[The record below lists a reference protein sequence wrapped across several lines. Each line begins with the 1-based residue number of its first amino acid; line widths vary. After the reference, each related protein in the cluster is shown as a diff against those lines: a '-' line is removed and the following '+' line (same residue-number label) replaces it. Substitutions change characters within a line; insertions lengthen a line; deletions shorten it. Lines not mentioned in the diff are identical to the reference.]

1 MAKTKAKDSAAKKV
15 NAPAIGREINF
26 IKTDR
31 KKTNLATIGF
41 FLIFLVCLGLFVWF
55 GIMKPMREVDA
66 ARKNYQET
74 EARLNAVKKAN
85 EIYDEVKFEYD
96 TTFGTYMTKE
106 EISYLQRTGMLDMLE
121 DDILSEVPIRSIA
134 VGNDRIV
141 VQTGNTTLPKI
152 SELLQVM
159 QTDSRNSYVTVTT
172 TAADSQADNEF
183 VAAVFQIVY
192 DLSEK

>member
-1 MAKTKAKDSAAKKV
+1 MAKNKGKDSAAKKV

-31 KKTNLATIGF
+31 KKTNIATIGF
-41 FLIFLVCLGLFVWF
+41 FLVFLVCLGLFVWF
-55 GIMKPMREVDA
+55 GILKPMKEVEA
-66 ARKNYQET
+66 ARKKYQEAET
-74 EARLNAVKKAN
+74 QLNAVKKAN

-96 TTFGTYMTKE
+96 SVFGTYMTQE
-106 EISYLQRTGMLDMLE
+106 EIDHLQRTGMLDMLE
-121 DDILSEVPIRSIA
+121 DDIISEVPIRSIA
-134 VGNDRIV
+134 IGNDRIV

-159 QTDSRNSYVTVTT
+159 QLDSRNSYVTVTT

-192 DLSEK
+192 DFSEK

>member
-1 MAKTKAKDSAAKKV
+1 MAKSKGKDIAAKKV

-41 FLIFLVCLGLFVWF
+41 FLIFLVCLALFVWF
-55 GIMKPMREVDA
+55 GIVKPMREIDA
-66 ARKNYQET
+66 ARKKYQEAET
-74 EARLNAVKKAN
+74 RLATVKKAN
-85 EIYDEVKFEYD
+85 EIYDEVKFKYD
-96 TTFGTYMTKE
+96 TEFGTYMTEE
-106 EISYLQRTGMLDMLE
+106 EISYLKRTGMLDMLE
-121 DDILSEVPIRSIA
+121 DDILSEIPIRSIA
-134 VGNDRIV
+134 VSNDRITV
-141 VQTGNTTLPKI
+141 NTGNTTLPKI

-159 QTDSRNSYVTVTT
+159 QLDSRNSYVTVTT

-183 VAAVFQIVY
+183 VAAVFQIIY

>member
-1 MAKTKAKDSAAKKV
+1 MAKNKVKDSAAKKV

-74 EARLNAVKKAN
+74 EARLNAVKKSN

-96 TTFGTYMTKE
+96 TTFGTYMTDE